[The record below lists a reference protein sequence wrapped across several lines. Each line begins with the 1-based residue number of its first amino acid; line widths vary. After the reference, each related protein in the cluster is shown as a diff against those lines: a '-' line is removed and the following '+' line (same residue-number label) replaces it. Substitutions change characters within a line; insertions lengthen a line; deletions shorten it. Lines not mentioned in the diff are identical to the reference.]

1 MKTLGIGYVKGE
13 INDNVTQIT
22 NAMQTIRAF
31 VNSIRYE
38 IKDKDEPNAD
48 TLAAYYQTIV
58 RYRHRLDTNLAELE
72 LLIHMLRDAEVEY
85 NQQQE
90 QVLHTP

>member
-1 MKTLGIGYVKGE
+1 MKTLGIGYIKGE
-13 INDNVTQIT
+13 IYDNVTQLT
-22 NAMQTIRAF
+22 NTMQTIRAF

-38 IKDKDEPNAD
+38 IKDKDEPNTD
-48 TLAAYYQTIV
+48 ILEAYYQTIV

-72 LLIHMLRDAEVEY
+72 LLIHMLRDAELEY
-85 NQQQE
+85 EQMQK